1 MFSSSAG
8 FFRWRLCSRGLGRL
22 RC

>member
-8 FFRWRLCSRGLGRL
+8 FFRGRLCSRGLGRL